1 MGSEEMYKLTYPHVF
16 AQAICDSG
24 SSQLAIAQCWPL
36 STQVSLHKP
45 QRFGHMRRPIAEEQ
59 SPRED
64 AQRASFLFLQLISVP
79 YLKKD
84 GCIFSLQGN
93 ERIVKDKKSSKLTLV

>member
-1 MGSEEMYKLTYPHVF
+1 MGSEEMYKFTYPHVF

-24 SSQLAIAQCWPL
+24 SSQLAIAQCCPL

-59 SPRED
+59 SPLDD
-64 AQRASFLFLQLISVP
+64 AHRASFLFLQLISVP

-84 GCIFSLQGN
+84 GCIFSL
-93 ERIVKDKKSSKLTLV
+93 